1 MRKMKDLFNAAKGGF
16 GGLAPVPDLAELVLL
31 AAELAGPRQ
40 VKKLLRGQSLAG
52 FDAALPLFLMQ
63 NAKGAL
69 EPVRAEAAARR
80 ADIRRREN
88 LGEKVRLGEAM
99 SLGMLDGEAGD
110 IARNYTKALGYVLA
124 AGGDTNAAGG
134 GDTNAAGGGDTNAA
148 GGGDTNAAGGGGG
161 ETALMLASAAGLERA
176 VDMLLEKGA
185 DRAARD
191 AAGKTAY
198 DYACAGG
205 FEKIAQ
211 KLRPRGRPSSS
222 PQL

>member
-134 GDTNAAGGGDTNAA
+134 GDTNAAGGG
-148 GGGDTNAAGGGGG
+148 GG